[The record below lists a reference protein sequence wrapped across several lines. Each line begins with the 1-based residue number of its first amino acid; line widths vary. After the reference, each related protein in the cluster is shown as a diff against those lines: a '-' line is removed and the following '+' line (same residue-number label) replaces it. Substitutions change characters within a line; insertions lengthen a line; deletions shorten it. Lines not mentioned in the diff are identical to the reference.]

1 MVGENN
7 TKYYINRATGETR
20 SELPDGVDETTVLA
34 VSGEEALNGE
44 VNEDTAK
51 EKKTLSENAGTT
63 GEHCNGTDNVMYPTC
78 EDLLT
83 ADMIIA
89 SVSTCEKVKR
99 VDGKISGDSMKKAW
113 QHYLLKRPVR
123 DELSDVPIGFVLDQ
137 NQKVV
142 LNENPNHPSMWKP
155 LSTWRSIC
163 MVSKRE
169 FSDLGDGLSL
179 TFQFMKRT
187 SVFFLVMWLF
197 GCVGWIL
204 QLVNPKDI
212 MWVNVTF
219 VWDIV
224 FTVCFILYMI
234 NLRQGLIKQQRRVGE
249 KNIMSRDYT
258 IQISNLPSDVTA
270 QEVHNYFSQFGN
282 LHCELNNRKSAKV
295 HVNHLFAN
303 ANHFDSLGVT
313 LIRDDANMIDIA
325 YQLMEAT
332 EALRRVD
339 ADDKKLIA
347 DLTNRHQKLKSDY
360 LELREKKYICVGLAF
375 VTYESVVSKQK
386 CLQAFQTLHAR
397 NANDGACDFLV
408 PTKFRNNQNLTNKLK
423 VKTAPEPSD
432 ILWKNLSTPPSEVLC
447 RQLFVN
453 ILSCV
458 YLFGVSLLM
467 VYFATFTKANGI
479 FGVGVLGVLG
489 NILCCLTSI
498 VILMPLA
505 SLLEKQHTRSKLE
518 AVTFLKLAWFQW
530 AGTIFATIY
539 VFGLDEHSTA
549 AFDVMS
555 REQMALWGTGLP
567 TLNCNISRFNN
578 TQTSK
583 PVFLEQNIAALSPSQ
598 CWAYTLDLY
607 GGGISEFLIGNLLG
621 DVAVINMLDYLC
633 PVWWVET
640 KILAP
645 TAYYQK
651 DLNKHYEGVDF
662 KPFLRYQILLKFLL
676 VGMTASCIDN
686 PRILTLS
693 VALCYYQCYGIEK
706 FCFLL
711 RYNKPPMFQTQ
722 MYEVAIRFGLPLAL
736 IIHLLMGQLL
746 FGLTYEYHGLGKSGQ
761 IGDGKWNWYSNR
773 LGIYGDVSLVVFVLG
788 LLFTCVWFL
797 PLQIWEFRKEA
808 SVAPIPITDDSTRK
822 GHDLLYNRESIQI
835 MQRNLNFRDAL
846 NAYEKKLEIG
856 RVRRI
861 ERLKNIS
868 PTQNEESLVF

>member
-1 MVGENN
+1 M
-7 TKYYINRATGETR
+7 
-20 SELPDGVDETTVLA
+20 LA

-258 IQISNLPSDVTA
+258 IQISNLPSDVTD

-397 NANDGACDFLV
+397 NANICVCDFLV
-408 PTKFRNNQNLTNKLK
+408 PTKFRNNENLTNKLK
-423 VKTAPEPSD
+423 VRTAPEPND
-432 ILWKNLSTPPSEVLC
+432 LLWKNISTPPSEVFC
-447 RQLFVN
+447 RQFFVN
-453 ILSCV
+453 IVSCI
-458 YLFGVSLLM
+458 YLFGISLLR
-467 VYFATFTKANGI
+467 VFFATFTKANGI

-505 SLLEKQHTRSKLE
+505 SLLEKQHTIK
-518 AVTFLKLAWFQW
+518 A
-530 AGTIFATIY
+530 
-539 VFGLDEHSTA
+539 
-549 AFDVMS
+549 
-555 REQMALWGTGLP
+555 
-567 TLNCNISRFNN
+567 
-578 TQTSK
+578 
-583 PVFLEQNIAALSPSQ
+583 
-598 CWAYTLDLY
+598 
-607 GGGISEFLIGNLLG
+607 
-621 DVAVINMLDYLC
+621 
-633 PVWWVET
+633 
-640 KILAP
+640 
-645 TAYYQK
+645 
-651 DLNKHYEGVDF
+651 
-662 KPFLRYQILLKFLL
+662 
-676 VGMTASCIDN
+676 
-686 PRILTLS
+686 
-693 VALCYYQCYGIEK
+693 
-706 FCFLL
+706 
-711 RYNKPPMFQTQ
+711 
-722 MYEVAIRFGLPLAL
+722 
-736 IIHLLMGQLL
+736 
-746 FGLTYEYHGLGKSGQ
+746 
-761 IGDGKWNWYSNR
+761 
-773 LGIYGDVSLVVFVLG
+773 
-788 LLFTCVWFL
+788 
-797 PLQIWEFRKEA
+797 
-808 SVAPIPITDDSTRK
+808 
-822 GHDLLYNRESIQI
+822 
-835 MQRNLNFRDAL
+835 
-846 NAYEKKLEIG
+846 
-856 RVRRI
+856 
-861 ERLKNIS
+861 
-868 PTQNEESLVF
+868 